1 MARGIYNKPAF
12 IVNGT
17 NEILA
22 LHVYLLLP
30 WPVSPAVW
38 PEKRIASNSKTSLSY
53 PVGVVKGN

>member
-30 WPVSPAVW
+30 
-38 PEKRIASNSKTSLSY
+38 
-53 PVGVVKGN
+53 